1 MLPIFEASARIA
13 TTMQQ
18 LPKEHI
24 KKAVLMAL
32 VAVDHEGL
40 LVDPSTITMCPSGPA
55 EASTDV
61 GCGSDDEPSG
71 QE

>member
-1 MLPIFEASARIA
+1 MLPIFEASAQIA

-18 LPKEHI
+18 LPKEDI

-40 LVDPSTITMCPSGPA
+40 LVDPSTITMCSVGPA
-55 EASTDV
+55 GASPDV
-61 GCGSDDEPSG
+61 DPDSDG
-71 QE
+71 Q